1 MHRGANLSL
10 FMFCTFQEKKK
21 NAQNLEREKKSLA
34 YLLSVVDI

>member
-10 FMFCTFQEKKK
+10 FMFCTFQEKK